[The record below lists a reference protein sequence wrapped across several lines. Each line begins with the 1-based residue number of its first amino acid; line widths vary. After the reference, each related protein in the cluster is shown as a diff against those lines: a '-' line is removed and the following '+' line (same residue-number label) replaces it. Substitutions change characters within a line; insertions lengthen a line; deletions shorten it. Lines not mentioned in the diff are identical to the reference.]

1 VLYSRFLPIRIGDSF
16 LRLVAGEPIVIQR
29 SHCSLTT
36 LRMVAEIVTALGLWS
51 VFMNAAFAQRRGGES
66 ETEAAPL
73 ARVETTGAVPS
84 DAVVI
89 FDGKSTDLLV
99 GPDGAPCRWPV
110 EDGALVCETTN
121 QRRQGGLWT
130 KFHFQ
135 DAQIHAEVFVP
146 VTNRR
151 GQDAGNSGLYIHGL
165 FELQVLDSYE
175 NRVGP
180 LHGIGAIYNI
190 HPPLVSAARP
200 PGNWNTYEIVYR
212 APKRDAAGEPVAEG
226 SITAFLNGVL
236 VHDRSP
242 ILRHVSVYAPT
253 YAQRNDYS
261 RSIQASLLKT
271 GAGPLQLQ
279 DHDGPVR
286 FRNIWIRPLDKNTFM
301 FPKSNE
307 EKGEARKQ
315 APSKGD

>member
-1 VLYSRFLPIRIGDSF
+1 MKSQTTD
-16 LRLVAGEPIVIQR
+16 RLVV
-29 SHCSLTT
+29 SVC
-36 LRMVAEIVTALGLWS
+36 VAVLLAS
-51 VFMNAAFAQRRGGES
+51 VFTSDAVGQRRRRGGGGDRGAG
-66 ETEAAPL
+66 EAEAVGPPL
-73 ARVETTGAVPS
+73 VRVETMEGVPS

-89 FDGKSTDLLV
+89 FDGKSTDMLV
-99 GPDGAPCRWPV
+99 GPDGAACRWPV

-121 QRRQGGLWT
+121 RQRQGGLWT

-146 VTNRR
+146 VTDRR

-200 PGNWNTYEIVYR
+200 PGNWNTYDIVYR

-271 GAGPLQLQ
+271 SAGPLQLQ

-286 FRNIWIRPLDKNTFM
+286 FRNIWIRPLDGNSFM
-301 FPKSNE
+301 FPKMEEGKGASPKQE
-307 EKGEARKQ
+307 EKKAE
-315 APSKGD
+315 

>member
-1 VLYSRFLPIRIGDSF
+1 MRSIQRFLRQLPV
-16 LRLVAGEPIVIQR
+16 LCAAAWLLL
-29 SHCSLTT
+29 CT
-36 LRMVAEIVTALGLWS
+36 LPHDAL
-51 VFMNAAFAQRRGGES
+51 AQRRNRGGGGGGAES
-66 ETEAAPL
+66 ETQLPPL
-73 ARVETTGAVPS
+73 VRVETMAAVPS

-99 GPDGAPCRWPV
+99 GPDGAACRWPI
-110 EDGALVCETTN
+110 ENGELVCETTN
-121 QRRQGGLWT
+121 RQRQGGLWT

-151 GQDAGNSGLYIHGL
+151 GQDAGNSGFYIHGL

-200 PGNWNTYEIVYR
+200 PGNWNTYEIIYR
-212 APKRDAAGEPVAEG
+212 APKRDAAGEPIAEG
-226 SITAFLNGVL
+226 SITAMLNGIL
-236 VHDRSP
+236 VHDHSP

-253 YAQRNDYS
+253 YAQRNEYS

-271 GAGPLQLQ
+271 SAGPLQLQ

-286 FRNIWIRPLDKNTFM
+286 FRNLWIRPLDKNAFM
-301 FPKSNE
+301 FPRMEEAKGENPKQE
-307 EKGEARKQ
+307 EKKAE
-315 APSKGD
+315 